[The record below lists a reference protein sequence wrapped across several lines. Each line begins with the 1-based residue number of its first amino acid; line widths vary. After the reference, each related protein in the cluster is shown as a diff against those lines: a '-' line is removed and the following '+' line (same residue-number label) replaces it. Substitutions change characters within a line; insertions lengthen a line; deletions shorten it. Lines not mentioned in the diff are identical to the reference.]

1 MRLAPP
7 LLLAWS
13 VNAAVAPPPS
23 EEAAAA
29 GPLKFGRIA
38 LRDATVGPV
47 PRAECL
53 DSASADNE
61 SPLKTSQCSQNKTT
75 QLFSYDPKHHFL
87 VLQTTVSTTHAPN
100 TSRFPGASLMVIAYL
115 ISRRTASAALPAAWR
130 TGRVNAPCS
139 AARTCRTL
147 RPGSTATPR
156 GIRRGNL
163 HHTLAEMVPSDFVCG
178 RRHISNGG
186 QCMTASGSGGGVK
199 VRV

>member
-61 SPLKTSQCSQNKTT
+61 SPLKTSQCCQNKTT

-87 VLQTTVSTTHAPN
+87 VLQTTNCVGGAPCCVENWQGECTVFSCSDMSDIKAWEYSN
-100 TSRFPGASLMVIAYL
+100 TSG
-115 ISRRTASAALPAAWR
+115 
-130 TGRVNAPCS
+130 
-139 AARTCRTL
+139 
-147 RPGSTATPR
+147 
-156 GIRRGNL
+156 
-163 HHTLAEMVPSDFVCG
+163 
-178 RRHISNGG
+178 HISNGG